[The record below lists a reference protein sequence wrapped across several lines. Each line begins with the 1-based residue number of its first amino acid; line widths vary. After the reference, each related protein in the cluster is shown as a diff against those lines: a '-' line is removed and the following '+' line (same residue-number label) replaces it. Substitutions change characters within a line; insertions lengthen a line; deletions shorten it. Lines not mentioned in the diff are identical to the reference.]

1 MANPL
6 GDQYNKP
13 VTDEERAE
21 IRRLHAEGKG
31 RNEIAR
37 LTGRGLRTISVQAAK
52 MGLEFDITA
61 TEEAT
66 RARMAQLAAKR
77 ALLAEVLLDD
87 ALALTE
93 QMWQKATLH
102 SFGGKDHTYER
113 VDIPEPLPADKR
125 SLMSAASAAIT
136 QSLRLAP
143 PRDGGGVDEAMS
155 MLGQLAVGLR
165 HAYEQAQAVPDDEGD
180 GDAP

>member
-37 LTGRGLRTISVQAAK
+37 TIGRGLRTISVQAAK
-52 MGLEFDITA
+52 MGLEFDPTA
-61 TEEAT
+61 TEDAT

-93 QMWQKATLH
+93 QMWQLATLH
-102 SFGGKDHTYER
+102 SFGGKDHTYETR
-113 VDIPEPLPADKR
+113 NIPEPLPADKR

-143 PRDGGGVDEAMS
+143 PVTDTGEEDAKS
-155 MLGQLAVGLR
+155 MLGRVMSGLAQVWN
-165 HAYEQAQAVPDDEGD
+165 EQQAADEGD
-180 GDAP
+180 GDAE